1 MDRLSSCYFCGVAH
15 DESLSEYPVVPK
27 QLHPREQ
34 TQQTVVLCSTCR
46 RKLATVVETVV
57 TAARADQGRRE
68 GEPNSDKAADD
79 DTSALLD
86 ESGLDP
92 QPDPTAVSDANE
104 TPVEDSHETG
114 ADAAAEDPPA
124 ESAGETGDGGG
135 DDEREGAD
143 AAAAPGRDPGE
154 PANGGDAIETG
165 QEASTR
171 DDAAASEEPSTAMAG
186 EDTASSDGD
195 DDQATLTRLEYSKV
209 MRLLQ
214 NRPFPGDRGE
224 IREVA
229 VNAYDIDPE
238 QFDAITEA
246 AIERGLIGEEDG
258 QFVSAE

>member
-15 DESLSEYPVVPK
+15 DVSLSEYPVVPK
-27 QLHPREQ
+27 QLHPSEQ

-57 TAARADQGRRE
+57 TAAREDQGPRE
-68 GEPNSDKAADD
+68 TAATGDAETAD
-79 DTSALLD
+79 GDVSGLVD

-92 QPDPTAVSDANE
+92 QPESTVVHDANE
-104 TPVEDSHETG
+104 TPVEESPESDT
-114 ADAAAEDPPA
+114 DAVAPAEDPPTASAA
-124 ESAGETGDGGG
+124 ESGDGAGA
-135 DDEREGAD
+135 DERGSGAD
-143 AAAAPGRDPGE
+143 VAGATPADREADADEPDP
-154 PANGGDAIETG
+154 P
-165 QEASTR
+165 
-171 DDAAASEEPSTAMAG
+171 
-186 EDTASSDGD
+186 ASSDED
-195 DDQATLTRLEYSKV
+195 DGQPALTRLEYSKV

-214 NRPFPGDRGE
+214 NRPFPVDRAE

-258 QFVSAE
+258 QFVSTE